1 MILFYLSVQNDM
13 LVLTETYN
21 NDWTYENNYLFNT
34 KMNMNIYMNKYSC
47 ILMSNKYKSKIY
59 FTPEGKI
66 YLYKYLYLNKFKKY
80 YISYILTLISNNAG
94 ALVFHYVNNSL
105 FTFLYKNYCNIN
117 KIILQKKCPNNYN
130 IYDKNNIGGIILAG
144 GFSTRFKSS
153 INKILYSYNNKSILT
168 YSLEAMKHLKL
179 IIIVVNSDTYKH
191 IENIEHNYK
200 IIINDENDRIISIKK
215 ALNCIPN
222 DISNIYIHDAAR
234 FMITKDH
241 LDNLSST
248 NKLYS
253 QYVIKLTNGL
263 TNIKLYHDIERNDY
277 LELCTPIYIN
287 VSLAKYIYNNFIPN
301 FTYEVIYLL
310 NVLDIDY
317 DLIDGHLSFL
327 KKLTYIEDI
336 NMIP

>member
-1 MILFYLSVQNDM
+1 MM
-13 LVLTETYN
+13 
-21 NDWTYENNYLFNT
+21 
-34 KMNMNIYMNKYSC
+34 
-47 ILMSNKYKSKIY
+47 
-59 FTPEGKI
+59 
-66 YLYKYLYLNKFKKY
+66 
-80 YISYILTLISNNAG
+80 
-94 ALVFHYVNNSL
+94 
-105 FTFLYKNYCNIN
+105 
-117 KIILQKKCPNNYN
+117 
-130 IYDKNNIGGIILAG
+130 
-144 GFSTRFKSS
+144 
-153 INKILYSYNNKSILT
+153 
-168 YSLEAMKHLKL
+168 
-179 IIIVVNSDTYKH
+179 
-191 IENIEHNYK
+191 
-200 IIINDENDRIISIKK
+200 IISIKK